1 MKITPKSTEL
11 IQSQVAEFARAG
23 EIDHFEAS
31 ALNKHIGEVA
41 ARPVTD
47 FKIVDTKSDIDPTR
61 LVEIPEEKY
70 LNFLRKGG
78 VKLKESLKF
87 HETMQHNWL
96 DYKADIDELFND
108 VDSMGDPKKH
118 PSFLGNGSSNSAFKF
133 EKDGKQLVARRSSF
147 RGEKHV
153 AASHFATAPFVEGNK
168 IDHIQHIVAA
178 DPNSEIVITELLPGK
193 NAAEL
198 SFEERMAIPEK
209 HIVSII
215 ETIREMKEAG
225 LVIDPRPTNFM
236 YDTEAGFSI
245 LDYHASG
252 NRIKGQQSFIDA
264 IRGLRPILVLPVS
277 SFSDSPKV
285 GTKEHDEYTADI
297 QIKTAALGNKFLD
310 ILLKN
315 YPEIVDELAQQQK
328 EIDNNPRKF
337 GDVLVSTREYNRGI
351 PEVNDFVERI
361 ESLGLTSAENKPKF
375 W

>member
-11 IQSQVAEFARAG
+11 VQSQVAEFARAG

-31 ALNKHIGEVA
+31 ALNKHIGELAV
-41 ARPVTD
+41 RPVSD
-47 FKIVDTKSDIDPTR
+47 FKIVDTTSDIDPTR
-61 LVEIPEEKY
+61 LVHIPQEKY
-70 LNFLRKGG
+70 LNFLRNGG
-78 VKLKESLKF
+78 DKLKEKLKF
-87 HETMQHNWL
+87 HEVMQHNWI
-96 DYKADIDELFND
+96 DYKEDVDNLFND
-108 VDSMGDPKKH
+108 VDSIDDPKEH
-118 PSFLGNGSSNSAFKF
+118 PSYLGSGSSNSAYKF
-133 EKDGKQLVARRSSF
+133 EKDGKQLVARRSSY
-147 RGEKHV
+147 RGEKHT

-178 DPNSEIVITELLPGK
+178 DPNSDVIITELLPGK
-193 NAAEL
+193 NAAKL
-198 SFEERMAIPEK
+198 TFEERMAIPEE

-215 ETIREMKEAG
+215 ETMRQMKEAG

-236 YDTEAGFSI
+236 YDAEVGFSI

-315 YPEIVDELAQQQK
+315 YPEIVDELAQLQK
-328 EIDNNPRKF
+328 EIDNDPRKS
-337 GDVLVSTREYNRGI
+337 GDVFVSTRQYNRAI
-351 PEVNDFVERI
+351 PEVNEFAERI
-361 ESLGLTSAENKPKF
+361 ESLGLTSTEHRTKF